1 MSSKADN
8 FTLEEL
14 QEIKSQIEQYG
25 MDLKYFKPVE
35 LSTIEVCKDIGCFNA
50 EAWLSE
56 DTQARLSFKKKLGTS
71 KGLHYVVGMLQWGKV
86 HGKKTSYRGLYYM
99 LSKVFIA
106 ADMPGGTFSSS
117 MAAILD
123 RSSEEE
129 EGMYLIHLCEGED
142 LQWPFRVSSQKAI
155 AIPLVHHDVTYDDLS
170 STKGSW

>member
-1 MSSKADN
+1 MSSEVDS

-56 DTQARLSFKKKLGTS
+56 DTQAGHSFKKKLGAG
-71 KGLHYVVGMLQWGKV
+71 KGLQYIAVMLQWGKV
-86 HGKKTSYRGLYYM
+86 YSKETSYRGLYYM

-106 ADMPGGTFSSS
+106 ADTPRGTFSSS
-117 MAAILD
+117 MATILD
-123 RSSEEE
+123 RSSEDE
-129 EGMYLIHLCEGED
+129 EGMCLICLYKGED
-142 LQWPFRVSSQKAI
+142 L
-155 AIPLVHHDVTYDDLS
+155 LDL
-170 STKGSW
+170 